1 MPDTSR
7 AKAGALTKLIS
18 NLRRIAEGYGIWL
31 IMLLAAAL
39 RFINLGYPRKL
50 VFDETYYV
58 KDAVT
63 LGSLGYEGSW
73 PADPNSQF
81 EAGNTEIFSADPAYV
96 VHPPLG
102 KWIIWLGIRAL
113 GADNSVGWRYSV
125 AILGLASVWL
135 VYLVAKRLF
144 ESKLWGQVA
153 ALLL

>member
-1 MPDTSR
+1 MPVTSK
-7 AKAGALTKLIS
+7 AKAGALTKLIAT
-18 NLRRIAEGYGIWL
+18 LRRVAEGYGIWL

-81 EAGNTEIFSADPAYV
+81 EAGNTEI
-96 VHPPLG
+96 
-102 KWIIWLGIRAL
+102 
-113 GADNSVGWRYSV
+113 
-125 AILGLASVWL
+125 
-135 VYLVAKRLF
+135 
-144 ESKLWGQVA
+144 
-153 ALLL
+153 